1 MVTGSLGVG
10 VIGLG
15 VGEQLAAS
23 FAEHPDCRLVAL
35 CDLDEARAAAVSA
48 RYPAA
53 RRYPSGEVLIDDPA
67 VQIVV
72 VASYD
77 QDHAGQILRALKAG
91 RHVFSEKPMCT
102 SEADAGK
109 IWQALREAPKQRI
122 SSNTILRMSPRF
134 LALRAEIASGKMGR
148 LYYVEADYNYGRLQ
162 KLTEGWRGQVPQY
175 SVMLGGGIHMV
186 DLLLWLIGSNVVD
199 VSAFGNAIASKSSR
213 GSFDGNDFAVALL
226 RFADGTLAKV
236 TANFGCVFPH
246 FHRLIVYGTEAS
258 YENALPDALRYVSRD
273 PARPPERIADEYLGM
288 GKGGLIPSF
297 VDAVLGRGRAV
308 VEEKDIFAALA
319 VCFAIDRSIAS
330 GRPET
335 VRSIEGPVEQ

>member
-23 FAEHPDCRLVAL
+23 FAEHPDWRLVAL

-53 RRYPSGEVLIDDPA
+53 RRYPSSEVLIDDPA

-109 IWQALREAPKQRI
+109 IWQALRE
-122 SSNTILRMSPRF
+122 
-134 LALRAEIASGKMGR
+134 
-148 LYYVEADYNYGRLQ
+148 
-162 KLTEGWRGQVPQY
+162 
-175 SVMLGGGIHMV
+175 
-186 DLLLWLIGSNVVD
+186 
-199 VSAFGNAIASKSSR
+199 
-213 GSFDGNDFAVALL
+213 
-226 RFADGTLAKV
+226 
-236 TANFGCVFPH
+236 
-246 FHRLIVYGTEAS
+246 
-258 YENALPDALRYVSRD
+258 
-273 PARPPERIADEYLGM
+273 
-288 GKGGLIPSF
+288 
-297 VDAVLGRGRAV
+297 
-308 VEEKDIFAALA
+308 
-319 VCFAIDRSIAS
+319 
-330 GRPET
+330 
-335 VRSIEGPVEQ
+335 